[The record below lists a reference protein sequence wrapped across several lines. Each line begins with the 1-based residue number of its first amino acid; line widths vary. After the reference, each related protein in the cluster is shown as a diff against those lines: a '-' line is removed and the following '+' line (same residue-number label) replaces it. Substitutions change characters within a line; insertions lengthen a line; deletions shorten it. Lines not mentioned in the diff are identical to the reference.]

1 MSKHLIVGMG
11 PIGSATAR
19 LLAARGEEVVLV
31 SRSGAA
37 PATAGLAD
45 LPGVRSVRLDAT
57 DAAALGEL
65 AAGSAVL
72 YNCAGPAYH
81 RWATDWPPLAAALL
95 AAAESSGAVLA
106 TVGNLYGYGAVAVPM
121 TEDTP
126 LDPNSVK
133 GRVRAR
139 MWEDALALHRAG
151 RIRTTEI
158 RSSDYIGPH
167 AESPL
172 GARVVP
178 RLLAGRGIQVLRS
191 ADTAHTWTYTEDAAR
206 LLVTVGGEERAWG
219 RAWHVPSNPP
229 RTQREAVA
237 DLAEAAGVAQV
248 QVGEIPTVMLAALGL
263 VNPSVRALREVAYQL
278 EHPFVMDSGAATAAF
293 GHKPTP
299 WTEVLSAAADSYRN
313 PASHH

>member
-11 PIGSATAR
+11 PIGSAAAR
-19 LLAARGEEVVLV
+19 LLSARGEEVVLV
-31 SRSGAA
+31 SRSGVT

-45 LPGVRSVRLDAT
+45 LPGIRPVRLDAT
-57 DAAALGEL
+57 DATALGEL
-65 AAGSAVL
+65 AAGAAVL

-95 AAAESSGAVLA
+95 AAAERSGAVLA
-106 TVGNLYGYGAVAVPM
+106 TVSNLYGYGAVAAPM
-121 TEDTP
+121 TEGTP

-133 GRVRAR
+133 GQVRAR
-139 MWEDALALHRAG
+139 MWKDALALHQAG

-158 RSSDYIGPH
+158 RSSNYIGPH

-178 RLLAGRGIQVLRS
+178 RLLAGRSVQVLRS
-191 ADTAHTWTYTEDAAR
+191 ADTAHSWTYTEDAAR

-219 RAWHVPSNPP
+219 CAWHVPSNPP

-237 DLAEAAGVAQV
+237 DLAEAAGVSQV
-248 QVGEIPTVMLAALGL
+248 RVGEIPTFLLTALGL
-263 VNPSVRALREVAYQL
+263 LNPTVRELREVAYQF

-293 GHKPTP
+293 DLRPTP
-299 WTEVLSAAADSYRN
+299 WTEVLSATADSYRTPN
-313 PASHH
+313 AHR

>member
-1 MSKHLIVGMG
+1 MSKHVIVGMG
-11 PIGSATAR
+11 PIGSAATR

-31 SRSGAA
+31 SRSGAG
-37 PATAGLAD
+37 PAAAGLAE

-65 AAGSAVL
+65 AAGAAVL
-72 YNCAGPAYH
+72 YNCANPAYH

-95 AAAESSGAVLA
+95 AAAECSGAVLA
-106 TVGNLYGYGAVAVPM
+106 TVGNLYGYGAVAAPM

-126 LDPNSVK
+126 LNPNSVK
-133 GRVRAR
+133 GQVRAR

-191 ADTAHTWTYTEDAAR
+191 ADTTHSWTYTEDAAR

-237 DLAEAAGVAQV
+237 DLAEAAGVAPV
-248 QVGEIPTVMLAALGL
+248 RVGEIPAVMLAALGL
-263 VNPSVRALREVAYQL
+263 VNPTVRALREVAYQL
-278 EHPFVMDSGAATAAF
+278 ERPFVMDSGAATAAF
-293 GHKPTP
+293 GLKPTP
-299 WTEVLSAAADSYRN
+299 WTEVLSATADSYRT
-313 PASHH
+313 PAAHR